1 MNHTATVAEER
12 QATREETFN
21 QRLCHLETLAR
32 PMVPDIFIASVVSI
46 SAAATVWL
54 LLFAKYA
61 FDSLSSIVLCTLILV
76 MLSVPGTV
84 LLGLWVS
91 LRDVARI
98 RAAAGVRAQ
107 PVAPSDPIQEPPAG
121 DLKGRA
127 LGLLRSVWRK
137 LETLLEIRDQ
147 VLFIEDELQALRS
160 ASSTLRLAAS
170 GPALIA
176 IAVSGAFSV
185 LLVLAAALAAVKFV
199 LGIVF

>member
-1 MNHTATVAEER
+1 MNQTATVAEER
-12 QATREETFN
+12 QATREETFH

-61 FDSLSSIVLCTLILV
+61 FDSLSSVVLCTLILV
-76 MLSVPGTV
+76 MLSVPGTI

-98 RAAAGVRAQ
+98 RAAAGVRAP
-107 PVAPSDPIQEPPAG
+107 PVAPPTPAQEAPAA

-127 LGLLRSVWRK
+127 LELLRSFWRK
-137 LETLLEIRDQ
+137 LETLLEIRDL
-147 VLFIEDELQALRS
+147 VLFIEDELQGLRS

-170 GPALIA
+170 GPALVA

-185 LLVLAAALAAVKFV
+185 LLVLAAVLAAMRFV
-199 LGIVF
+199 FSVLL

>member
-1 MNHTATVAEER
+1 MNQTATVAEEK
-12 QATREETFN
+12 QATREETFH

-32 PMVPDIFIASVVSI
+32 PMVPDTFIASAISI

-76 MLSVPGTV
+76 MLSVPGTI

-98 RAAAGVRAQ
+98 RAAAGVPA
-107 PVAPSDPIQEPPAG
+107 PPLAPSDPTLETPAA
-121 DLKGRA
+121 DLKARA
-127 LGLLRSVWRK
+127 LGLLRSFWRK

-185 LLVLAAALAAVKFV
+185 LLVLAAGLAAVKFV